1 MFYPFLD
8 DFGKIQDYFA
18 LSFHLFLFIL
28 QQNYNIE
35 NICRCNWKCQMTV
48 TLYINKVET
57 VCIKSNSA

>member
-48 TLYINKVET
+48 TLYI
-57 VCIKSNSA
+57 